1 MVQCLTALR
10 SRPTPRERQ
19 DEQTRPD
26 LGTVRCARFRARC
39 MGRQSCIDLD
49 AENHHP
55 RHRAQGGASGQGRV
69 RQARL
74 ASRGG
79 RHHPSGLPLVV
90 LRDRYTG
97 WLALAAAEG
106 KARTAA
112 SWRESTSMVAA
123 RVNKPDSAE
132 QAIKNQPGV
141 VTIGGGMPINAAGQ
155 MVGAIGVSGA
165 LGGANDDVCANFGG
179 MRGGHNPGTQPPRG
193 RLHPMQFR
201 SAGAFNAARGH
212 RHTQAGSLLR
222 RLATTRQ
229 HLLPVALFSVLT
241 DVRVRRNRLAHDVRI
256 LHRLLA
262 DPRCARAET
271 GPRADATGAL
281 NRPFRHPSPPTL
293 CPDSI

>member
-1 MVQCLTALR
+1 M
-10 SRPTPRERQ
+10 
-19 DEQTRPD
+19 
-26 LGTVRCARFRARC
+26 
-39 MGRQSCIDLD
+39 
-49 AENHHP
+49 
-55 RHRAQGGASGQGRV
+55 
-69 RQARL
+69 
-74 ASRGG
+74 
-79 RHHPSGLPLVV
+79 V

-112 SWRESTSMVAA
+112 SWRESTSTVAA

-179 MRGGHNPGTQPPRG
+179 MRGGRNPGTQPPRG

-201 SAGAFNAARGH
+201 SAGAFSAARGH

-241 DVRVRRNRLAHDVRI
+241 DVRVRRKIVWRMMFEYFIAYLQIRDALAQRQAHG
-256 LHRLLA
+256 LTLQ
-262 DPRCARAET
+262 PRWSA
-271 GPRADATGAL
+271 P
-281 NRPFRHPSPPTL
+281 PPSPPTP